1 MLKLVYKPMG
11 MVVSVLGGLAA
22 SVVFKRVWKLVNG
35 EDETPTATQRHR
47 TWSEILVAALL
58 QGAIFGLVKA
68 VVDRAGA
75 AGFERAT
82 GAWPGDE
89 WQLVSGNGSAG
100 SSPASSWRRPEET
113 VELSSRAISA
123 SKPKET

>member
-22 SVVFKRVWKLVNG
+22 SVIFKRVWKLVNG

-68 VVDRAGA
+68 A
-75 AGFERAT
+75 
-82 GAWPGDE
+82 
-89 WQLVSGNGSAG
+89 
-100 SSPASSWRRPEET
+100 RRP
-113 VELSSRAISA
+113 SRGRRLRTGHRGLAG
-123 SKPKET
+123 